1 MQWIGAAFFGDDAD
15 SERASSLGRLPQWLD
30 VPLDGKGFN
39 PAQAVT
45 EFTGAPSDERVYVS
59 DISPKEL
66 ALEMLQDPES
76 PSTFAANTG
85 SDEKAT
91 KGMLFEWALAKLNAM
106 AEAAEAA
113 STQAP
118 SLEPNPKPCPPPE
131 AWLHPQTLKPVI
143 KPGST
148 LTTNPWPWP

>member
-1 MQWIGAAFFGDDAD
+1 M
-15 SERASSLGRLPQWLD
+15 
-30 VPLDGKGFN
+30 PLDGKGFN

-45 EFTGAPSDERVYVS
+45 EFTGAPSDERIYVS

-66 ALEMLQDPES
+66 ALEMLQDPET

-113 STQAP
+113 STQAL
-118 SLEPNPKPCPPPE
+118 SLEPNSKPCPPPL

-148 LTTNPWPWP
+148 LTPNPWPWP